1 MKKKVC
7 LVMSLLMLAGTVP
20 VQAETIGE
28 AEQITFTAKVGTK
41 ELYRNQSRI
50 SLDAAIY
57 IKDGYAMLP
66 LRAFLTSI
74 DNGTM
79 HWEEE
84 TKLAWMML
92 RGNTVACDIGKN
104 SITVNGEPIEARGKM
119 DIRDGRIFV
128 PLRNWKNIL
137 NACGYTVAD
146 ADIIWD
152 AAEKTATVRLLDDSN
167 VIEIPADAPRITGE
181 GKKTNYTMPLS
192 SEYDEIENIGDGY
205 FIATKEEGR
214 RINSYYLLDS
224 KGKRLLSYENGEIE
238 YLRDMGEGYLGVEYK
253 NGETV
258 LIDRNGKEQ
267 FRTAEYSIHQVSE
280 GRVRASNRNKEGFLD
295 LQGNESIP
303 FLYDMAWN
311 FSEGMAEVAIYEE
324 TGGKPMPQYG
334 FIDRDGNEVVSPKYE
349 ACREFYDG
357 AAAVKTADGWG
368 YIDKTGKE
376 ILVPQYAWAEDF
388 ADGKAFV
395 TEKNGK
401 TWLIDKSGRK
411 MQFITEGLPVVQPLS
426 KDSSVVIQVPFA
438 DWSYGDDMSG
448 GTYYNQK
455 GEKLNLTQIA
465 LLDAVDGIA
474 VAYDWV
480 THERFYIDE
489 SGKQCISDSFDKADA
504 FRDGYAVVQK
514 AVTGAD
520 GEEDVEWGI
529 IKK

>member
-7 LVMSLLMLAGTVP
+7 LAMSLLMLAGTVP

-50 SLDAAIY
+50 PLDAAIY

-79 HWEEE
+79 HWEKE
-84 TKLAWMML
+84 TKLVWMML

-104 SITVNGEPIEARGKM
+104 SITVNGEPIEVRGKM

-137 NACGYTVAD
+137 NGCGYTVED

-152 AAEKTATVRLLDDSN
+152 EAEKTATVRLLDDSN
-167 VIEIPADAPRITGE
+167 VIEIPADAPRMTGE
-181 GKKTNYTMPLS
+181 GKKANYTMPLS
-192 SEYDEIENIGDGY
+192 SEYDEIKNIGDGY
-205 FIATKEEGR
+205 FIATKEVGR
-214 RINSYYLLDS
+214 RIKSYYLLDS
-224 KGKRLLSYENGEIE
+224 KGKRLLSYEDGEIE
-238 YLRDMGEGYLGVEYK
+238 YLRDMGEGYLEVEYE
-253 NGETV
+253 NGESV

-267 FRTAEYSIHQVSE
+267 FRTAEYSIHQVLE
-280 GRVRASNRNKEGFLD
+280 GMVRASKRGKMGFLD

-303 FLYDMAWN
+303 FLYDMVWN
-311 FSEGMAEVAIYEE
+311 FSEGMARVTIYEE
-324 TGGKPMPQYG
+324 TTGEKPVPRYG
-334 FIDRDGNEVVSPKYE
+334 FIDKDGNEVVSPKYE
-349 ACREFYDG
+349 ESRNFHDG
-357 AAAVKTADGWG
+357 VTAVKTADGWG

-376 ILVPQYAWAEDF
+376 MLAPQYAWAGDF
-388 ADGKAFV
+388 TDGKAFV

-401 TWLIDKSGRK
+401 KWLIDKSGRK
-411 MQFITEGLPVVQPLS
+411 LQFITEGRPVIQAWEN
-426 KDSSVVIQVPFA
+426 SSVVIQVPLA
-438 DWSYGDDMSG
+438 DWGYGDDVSG
-448 GTYYNQK
+448 CPYYNQK
-455 GEKLNLTQIA
+455 GEKLNLTEIA

-480 THERFYIDE
+480 THKRFYIDE
-489 SGKQCISDSFDKADA
+489 SGKQCISDSFDRADA
-504 FRDGYAVVQK
+504 FLDGYAVVQK

-520 GEEDVEWGI
+520 GKEEVEWGI